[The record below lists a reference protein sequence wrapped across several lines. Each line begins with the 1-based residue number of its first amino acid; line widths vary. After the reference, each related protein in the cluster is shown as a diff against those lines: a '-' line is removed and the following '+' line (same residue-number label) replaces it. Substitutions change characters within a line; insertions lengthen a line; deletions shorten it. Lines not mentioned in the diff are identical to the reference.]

1 MYIKRK
7 GWDVTDYLQSKWME
21 FDDFNVETKIEA
33 EAKVRGLY
41 EGKLKFPT
49 IIVGNDYIKN
59 PTISQLEEFLECA
72 ASPNNL

>member
-1 MYIKRK
+1 
-7 GWDVTDYLQSKWME
+7 ME

-49 IIVGNDYIKN
+49 I
-59 PTISQLEEFLECA
+59 SQLEEFLECA

>member
-1 MYIKRK
+1 
-7 GWDVTDYLQSKWME
+7 ME

>member
-7 GWDVTDYLQSKWME
+7 GWDVTDYLQNKWME
-21 FDDFNVETKIEA
+21 FDDFNVETKL
-33 EAKVRGLY
+33 KPKLKSTGSVK
-41 EGKLKFPT
+41 GKLKFPT

-72 ASPNNL
+72 ASQNNL